1 MTGSDSTGAIRA
13 AVIGTGFIGTVHV
26 EAARRAGASVVGL
39 LGSSPQRTE
48 PKAAA
53 LGVPKVYRDIEEL
66 AQATDVDVVHVT
78 SPNYLHAEQAKLLL
92 QAGKH
97 VICEKP
103 LALNADDGRDL
114 VATARNHNRV
124 NATCFNI
131 RFYPLMHQAHSMIK
145 DGSIGSVLF
154 ATGSY
159 HQDWLLL
166 DTDWNWR
173 LEADQAGR
181 MRAVAD
187 IGSHWMDLV
196 GWITGSKITKVM
208 ADLYTAVPTRR
219 RPQGP
224 VETFANLAQDQD
236 LITVNIDNDDA
247 ATLMFVFDNGA
258 RGALTVSQISAG
270 KKNNVQFEIAG
281 AQSSLSW
288 LSTHP
293 DELFVGHRGR
303 PSEIIVRDP
312 GAMASEAARVSF
324 YPAGH
329 VEGFGETF
337 RGLFERVYSDVAAGE
352 PSTNPSYPTFAD
364 GLEGLE
370 VADAIWRSNQTQ
382 QWEQVERKSP

>member
-1 MTGSDSTGAIRA
+1 MTVRA

-26 EAARRAGASVVGL
+26 EAARRAGAQVVGL
-39 LGSSPQRTE
+39 LGSTPERTE
-48 PKAAA
+48 PKAMS
-53 LGVPKVYRDIEEL
+53 LGVTKVYRDIEEL
-66 AQATDVDVVHVT
+66 AAAADVDVVHVT
-78 SPNYLHAEQAKLLL
+78 SPNYLHYEQAMLLL

-103 LALNADDGRDL
+103 LALNSREAGEL
-114 VATARNHNRV
+114 VEAARSKNLV

-131 RFYPLMHQAHSMIK
+131 RFYPLMHQAHSMVQ
-145 DGSIGSVLF
+145 GGEIGFILF

-173 LEADQAGR
+173 LETDQAGE

-187 IGSHWMDLV
+187 IGSHWIDLV
-196 GWITGSKITKVM
+196 TWISGVRVSKVM
-208 ADLYTAVPTRR
+208 ADLYTAIPVRR

-224 VETFANLAQDQD
+224 VETFANLSGTEE
-236 LITVNIDNDDA
+236 LVSVTIGNDDA
-247 ATLMFVFDNGA
+247 AVLMFTFDNGA
-258 RGALTVSQISAG
+258 RGSLTVSQVSAG

-281 AQSSLSW
+281 SSSSLNW

-293 DELFVGHRGR
+293 DELMVGHRGK
-303 PSEIIVRDP
+303 PNEIIVRDP
-312 GAMASEAARVSF
+312 GSMSAEAARVSF

-337 RGLFERVYSDVAAGE
+337 RGLFERVYADVVAGA
-352 PSTNPSYPTFAD
+352 PSTKPDYPTFAD
-364 GLEGLE
+364 GLEGLN
-370 VADAIWRSNQTQ
+370 VADAIWRSNQEQ
-382 QWEQVERKSP
+382 QWVQVERKSS